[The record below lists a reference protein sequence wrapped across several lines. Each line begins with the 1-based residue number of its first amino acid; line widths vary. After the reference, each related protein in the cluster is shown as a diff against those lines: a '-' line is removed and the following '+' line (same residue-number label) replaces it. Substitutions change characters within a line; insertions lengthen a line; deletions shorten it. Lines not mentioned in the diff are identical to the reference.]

1 MPVPLADASP
11 SRHARQRQSLHQDW
25 LWLGA
30 FLLALVYW
38 LSGPGQLARVNG
50 LIQDTSNW
58 LHQRQASSDIVVI
71 AIDDTSISAIGRWPW
86 RRALHAA
93 VLEYVSRGSPRAIGM
108 DVVFSEEDLDYPG
121 DDLLLQRALQHSG
134 KVVLPITRNA
144 QGQSMLPLQSLAQTA
159 AALGHTQLPVDAD
172 GVVRRFYAREGERPW
187 WLMAMSLHCVGETG
201 RACAAPEAPADTAG
215 TTGAAGWL
223 RQQARIIAFAHAT
236 QDRQRQHLSPFAT
249 YSYIDV
255 LRGDIPAAAF
265 RGKYVLIGATAA
277 GLGEKFTA
285 PLSTSA
291 RPVSNVEMLAHILN
305 GVLQDTHL
313 KLASPT
319 LNRAL
324 NLAPVVLSLLALAWL
339 GPSGG
344 LIACVAL
351 AFSSL
356 LIAGLLPR
364 WTHVQTA
371 PAAALMG
378 LALAYPLWSWLRLR
392 AAARFLAMELHDLQ
406 SQGLPVLPA
415 AALTVDTLDQRI
427 AAVEQASHQLRAL
440 HHFVSE
446 SLRQLPSA
454 TFVSDRQGRLLL
466 ANTAAHAYAQSLG
479 HALQAG
485 DDLPRVL
492 GGLGNHAENGPHA
505 QQTPAQPLL
514 TRAALEQGL
523 LPRQSEGRDAQGR
536 ALMLLSQAFQAPP
549 TSGWLL
555 TLIDISDLRSAQAQ
569 RDQAMQFISHDIRT
583 PIGAIITL
591 LEMQRPPSGAT
602 TDAGDPLLQRIAGYA
617 QASLQLADDFVH
629 LARAQEQHLRSE
641 ALDLGLLADQAV
653 ADCWALAQGQGMAL
667 QMTLPNNEAMVQ
679 GDPGL
684 LHRAIVNLL
693 SNAIKYGKPPNTE
706 ASTTVDCSIV
716 HSPGFWG
723 VAVRDHGPG
732 MDEQALASLSQP
744 FERLQQHRRTD
755 GVGLGLAFVRT
766 VAERHGGQLQITS
779 HPGQGSCFTLLIPQ
793 A

>member
-1 MPVPLADASP
+1 MSEPSADEQP
-11 SRHARQRQSLHQDW
+11 SRHARQRQSLRQDW

-71 AIDDTSISAIGRWPW
+71 AIDDASIAAIGRWPW

-93 VLEYVSRGSPRAIGM
+93 VLEHVARGSPRAIGM

-121 DDLLLQRALQHSG
+121 DDLLLQRALQHGG

-144 QGQSMLPLQSLAQTA
+144 QGQSTLPLQSLAQSA

-172 GVVRRFYAREGERPW
+172 GVVRRFYAREGEKPW
-187 WLMAMSLHCVGETG
+187 WHMAMSLHCVGETG
-201 RACAAPEAPADTAG
+201 HACAGSDGPAG
-215 TTGAAGWL
+215 TAAWQ
-223 RQQARIIAFAHAT
+223 RQQARIIAFAHAA

-255 LRGDIPAAAF
+255 LRGDIPTAAF

-313 KLASPT
+313 QLASPT

-324 NLAPVVLSLLALAWL
+324 NLAPVALGLLALAWF

-351 AFSSL
+351 AFASL
-356 LIAGLLPR
+356 LTAGLLPR
-364 WTHVQTA
+364 WTHAQTA
-371 PAAALMG
+371 PAAALLG

-392 AAARFLAMELHDLQ
+392 AAARFLAMELRDLQ

-415 AALTVDTLDQRI
+415 ATLTVDALDQRI

-466 ANTAAHAYAQSLG
+466 ANAAAHAYAQSLG

-485 DDLPRVL
+485 DDLPQVL
-492 GGLGNHAENGPHA
+492 GGLAPGGVHAP
-505 QQTPAQPLL
+505 QPLL
-514 TRAALEQGL
+514 TREALQQGL
-523 LPRQSEGRDAQGR
+523 LPRQCEGRDAQGR

-555 TLIDISDLRSAQAQ
+555 TLVDISDLRRAQAQ

-591 LEMQRPPSGAT
+591 LEMQRPLSGT
-602 TDAGDPLLQRIAGYA
+602 GDPLLQRIAGYA
-617 QASLQLADDFVH
+617 RASLQLADDFVH
-629 LARAQEQHLRSE
+629 LARAQEQSLRRE

-653 ADCWALAQGQGMAL
+653 ADCWALAQGQDMAL
-667 QMTLPNNEAMVQ
+667 QMALPEHEALVQ

-684 LHRAIVNLL
+684 LHRAVVNLL
-693 SNAIKYGKPPNTE
+693 SNAIKYGKPQGAE
-706 ASTTVDCSIV
+706 AGATVDCSIV
-716 HSPGFWG
+716 HPPGFWG
-723 VAVRDHGPG
+723 VAVRDNGPG
-732 MDEQALASLSQP
+732 MDELALARLSQP

-766 VAERHGGQLQITS
+766 VAERHGGQLQIAS
-779 HPGQGSCFTLLIPQ
+779 QPGQGSCFTLLIPQ